1 VTPLRDREMS
11 HFLMMSE
18 ADRHAA
24 IQRMAKNGWSDYSI
38 AAATRLSVEMVRKLL
53 GERPS

>member
-1 VTPLRDREMS
+1 VTPLREREMS
-11 HFLMMSE
+11 HFLLLSE

-24 IQRMAKNGWSDYSI
+24 IKRMAANGWSDYSI
-38 AAATRLSVEMVRKLL
+38 AAATRLSVEMVRKVL

>member
-1 VTPLRDREMS
+1 MS

-18 ADRHAA
+18 ADRRAT

-38 AAATRLSVEMVRKLL
+38 AAATRFSVEMVRNIL
-53 GERPS
+53 GERSA